1 MPLRRPW
8 FITAAA
14 LLLAACVP
22 EVRDSSVLL
31 RDTLRQYASHI
42 RWSRFDEAARWH
54 SVATAPAAQAQA
66 ERYRVVRVLSA
77 DLEAMNLLPS
87 GNEAEATLKIS
98 YHLETGSN
106 VRQLLQRQRWLYDKE
121 AGLWRLEG
129 PLPEF
134 K

>member
-1 MPLRRPW
+1 MPSRRHW
-8 FITAAA
+8 FISAAA

-22 EVRDSSVLL
+22 EVRDSNVLL
-31 RDTLRQYASHI
+31 RDTLRQYAGHI

-54 SVATAPAAQAQA
+54 SAATVSAAQAQA

-77 DLEAMNLLPS
+77 DLETMNLKTPDS
-87 GNEAEATLKIS
+87 EAEATLKIS

-106 VRQLLQRQRWLYDKE
+106 VRQVLQKQRWLYDKE
-121 AGLWRLEG
+121 GGLWRLDG
-129 PLPEF
+129 PLPAF